1 MNEKND
7 FGRKIVSRPPTHPGA
22 LLADI
27 LPATGMTLAE
37 LADATGVPLP
47 ELENITKETAPVT
60 ADVAEKIGA
69 YFGDGPEI
77 WLRMQAAHDVWEKL
91 QRADEERVEYL
102 EYPIIHM
109 PKQEVAAYRC
119 PCCKSLTLYERAGYE
134 ICPVCYWEDDGQDD
148 PYADQMRGGPNGMS
162 LTQGRLNYKRYGA
175 VEKRLKKHARKPTAD
190 ELP

>member
-1 MNEKND
+1 MRSSYER
-7 FGRKIVSRPPTHPGA
+7 GPLLRRPTHPGEVLGEA
-22 LLADI
+22 LSAM
-27 LPATGMTLAE
+27 GMSTDDFA
-37 LADATGVPLP
+37 GRI
-47 ELENITKETAPVT
+47 NIPSSVLSEIIDGKQPFTT
-60 ADVAEKIGA
+60 DVADRVGS
-69 YFGDGPEI
+69 FMGDGPEI

-119 PCCKSLTLYERAGYE
+119 PCCRSLTLYERAGYE

-148 PYADQMRGGPNGMS
+148 PYADQTRGGPNGMS